1 MIPVR
6 VLVVVGIFEAT
17 LTVGA
22 LAKDT
27 HRRADTQPQPVKV
40 LRISNGSGL
49 VIRQDLFDRRDPN
62 NFRSDW
68 PSPPAQPGQFRCCLL
83 YTSDAADE

>member
-1 MIPVR
+1 MINAR
-6 VLVVVGIFEAT
+6 VLVIVGIFEAT

-27 HRRADTQPQPVKV
+27 HRRIATAREPQPAKA
-40 LRISNGSGL
+40 LRISNSGGV

-68 PSPPAQPGQFRCCLL
+68 PSPPAQPGQF
-83 YTSDAADE
+83 